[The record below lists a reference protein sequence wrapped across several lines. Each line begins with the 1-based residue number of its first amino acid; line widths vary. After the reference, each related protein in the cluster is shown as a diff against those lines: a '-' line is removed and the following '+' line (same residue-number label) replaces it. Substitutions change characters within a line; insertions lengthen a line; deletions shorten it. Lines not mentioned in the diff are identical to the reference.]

1 MVTGRH
7 LALWI
12 LLLLLVGCAGLD
24 QREPTS
30 AGWKEHSQRLIL
42 LQEWTASGKLALRT
56 SDASESASLVW
67 EQHDQNTDLQL
78 SGPLGAGA
86 TRIHSD
92 GRQLD
97 IRQGDEHRTLDIST
111 PDAIA
116 LNTGWD
122 LPLLAL
128 THWLK
133 GLPSPDIKVQRL
145 ELDPQTELLRTLEQ
159 DDWEIRYEKYGQFKE
174 FTLPTRLQIQRGATR
189 VKVIIS
195 HWQTPSS

>member
-1 MVTGRH
+1 M
-7 LALWI
+7 
-12 LLLLLVGCAGLD
+12 
-24 QREPTS
+24 
-30 AGWKEHSQRLIL
+30 
-42 LQEWTASGKLALRT
+42 
-56 SDASESASLVW
+56 
-67 EQHDQNTDLQL
+67 
-78 SGPLGAGA
+78 
-86 TRIHSD
+86 
-92 GRQLD
+92 
-97 IRQGDEHRTLDIST
+97 DIST